1 MKIFIKNLKFNSTI
15 IPPSIPMLLLTSV
28 FLNVFSNLASSFFKN
43 STSILK
49 NFTISDYFIIKYY

>member
-49 NFTISDYFIIKYY
+49 NFTISDYGIIYN